1 MGNGFQCR
9 GTKCIPGR
17 NVPSHRDRPLPRQ
30 ATDAPLGLTGGGPGS
45 ARPWVGRWLHLG
57 MSPLGHRPF
66 VCGSTI
72 MLCSGLRL
80 ALFAGAQSAPL
91 RENRLSRHFRAF
103 LRKPI
108 RAGLGPAEGRA
119 PHARKEGTGS
129 SEARRHRLTATEA
142 PILGNERPRHEYG
155 LATRTRGAHP
165 SEKTTARVVSGFSP
179 QGHSCRAWPPWRG
192 GLRTPAMTPL
202 GSPEHVP
209 PGPPG
214 VRSPLRDHAVP
225 RPAPCPVSRTRR
237 PRPSEKTPSRVIPGL
252 APQGHFALG

>member
-1 MGNGFQCR
+1 MPRHSWGPAKRTHGVR
-9 GTKCIPGR
+9 
-17 NVPSHRDRPLPRQ
+17 PSEKISFRVNSRP
-30 ATDAPLGLTGGGPGS
+30 
-45 ARPWVGRWLHLG
+45 
-57 MSPLGHRPF
+57 SPLGH
-66 VCGSTI
+66 
-72 MLCSGLRL
+72 L
-80 ALFAGAQSAPL
+80 PL
-91 RENRLSRHFRAF
+91 DRTPL
-103 LRKPI
+103 
-108 RAGLGPAEGRA
+108 EGRA

-165 SEKTTARVVSGFSP
+165 TEKTLFRAIPALPREAIVARL
-179 QGHSCRAWPPWRG
+179 APWRG

-225 RPAPCPVSRTRR
+225 RPAPCPFPRTRR

>member
-30 ATDAPLGLTGGGPGS
+30 ATDAPLGLTGGGPGF

-91 RENRLSRHFRAF
+91 RENPLSSYPCP
-103 LRKPI
+103 LPRKAI
-108 RAGLGPAEGRA
+108 VPAPDRPWDVRA
-119 PHARKEGTGS
+119 PSRPGEDLHPKVPGFTRHVQKPLAGKAPGRSRIVSKEGEALEGVT
-129 SEARRHRLTATEA
+129 SELLWVT
-142 PILGNERPRHEYG
+142 
-155 LATRTRGAHP
+155 
-165 SEKTTARVVSGFSP
+165 
-179 QGHSCRAWPPWRG
+179 
-192 GLRTPAMTPL
+192 
-202 GSPEHVP
+202 
-209 PGPPG
+209 
-214 VRSPLRDHAVP
+214 
-225 RPAPCPVSRTRR
+225 
-237 PRPSEKTPSRVIPGL
+237 
-252 APQGHFALG
+252 

>member
-1 MGNGFQCR
+1 
-9 GTKCIPGR
+9 
-17 NVPSHRDRPLPRQ
+17 
-30 ATDAPLGLTGGGPGS
+30 
-45 ARPWVGRWLHLG
+45 
-57 MSPLGHRPF
+57 
-66 VCGSTI
+66 

-179 QGHSCRAWPPWRG
+179 QGHSCRACPPWRG
-192 GLRTPAMTPL
+192 GLRTPARKGPARAR
-202 GSPEHVP
+202 HVVIASRP
-209 PGPPG
+209 PRHPSWVMKGPG
-214 VRSPLRDHAVP
+214 L
-225 RPAPCPVSRTRR
+225 RPALPCGRAERIP
-237 PRPSEKTPSRVIPGL
+237 PRKSLFASFSGFPS
-252 APQGHFALG
+252 